1 MGFNFITKA
10 FLLFSM
16 LCTCSVLAVENCPID
31 SSMSKTALELVE
43 AMVGFTEPLGTRV
56 ISIKVNHDGSGA
68 VRVLTDASG
77 NLIGIRLDYK
87 DSDGEAMQETKTVE
101 QFNKGDSVAFKVEGE
116 KNHPLMLETKS
127 GTVLSKDKGGS
138 FSFSLMTS
146 KDPLKYVH
154 YPLDLIRVNGVWKV
168 KKADKVV
175 TKTTIEPNIS
185 LFSWDGT
192 FKKAIFE

>member
-1 MGFNFITKA
+1 MGFKCFTKA

-16 LCTCSVLAVENCPID
+16 LCSGTVVAVENCSLD
-31 SSMSKTALELVE
+31 TSLSDTAFELVE
-43 AMVGFTEPLGTRV
+43 EMVRLTEPLATKV
-56 ISIKVNHDGSGA
+56 ISLKVNYDGSGA

-101 QFNKGDSVAFKVEGE
+101 QFNKGDSLAFKVEGE
-116 KNHPLMLETKS
+116 KNHPLMLEAKS
-127 GTVLSKDKGGS
+127 GTVLSKEKGGS

-175 TKTTIEPNIS
+175 IKTTIEPNIS